1 MFGCP
6 SRKVLPTC
14 AAIELIHAHSLILDD
29 LPCMDNDDCR
39 HGWHDRWPDSRS
51 FLASGAMVGVGSLA
65 GWVAMIGEVRLGEMA
80 LLFAWRA
87 AWEIGGR
94 NIVNDFADV
103 EEDVRLGV
111 KTVPVVYGGRAAARL
126 TLWFLAATFLASL
139 GLQSIS
145 HLGLIYL
152 ALSAATGFSML
163 LWPGLRPVRDPRPQ
177 NAMALFNR
185 ASLYPPVMRLVLIAS
200 LFLST

>member
-1 MFGCP
+1 
-6 SRKVLPTC
+6 
-14 AAIELIHAHSLILDD
+14 
-29 LPCMDNDDCR
+29 
-39 HGWHDRWPDSRS
+39 
-51 FLASGAMVGVGSLA
+51 MVGVGSLA
-65 GWVAMIGEVRLGEMA
+65 GWVAMIGEVRLCEMA
-80 LLFAWRA
+80 LLFAWMA

-94 NIVNDFADV
+94 NIVNDFTEV
-103 EEDVRLGV
+103 EEGVRLVV

-152 ALSAATGFSML
+152 ALSAATGFYML

-177 NAMALFNR
+177 NAMVLFNR
-185 ASLYPPVMRLVLIAS
+185 ASLYQPVMRLVLIES
-200 LFLST
+200 LFLPT